1 MRIYLHFEK
10 SFGLFLLNDLEI
22 LTASKG
28 ELDCFWMSSSSW
40 SSGIH
45 PHLQRR
51 VKSKFPPKNVMPK
64 KRYKRHNNGEQIISK
79 MLFMNQR
86 KEVSRISITMNSFM
100 TFSFF
105 VTAKVEMNIPTGKI
119 LRLQRYV
126 LLKNHSKKQNLK
138 KWRKSL
144 LKKYSHSSRW
154 EDIF

>member
-51 VKSKFPPKNVMPK
+51 VKSELPQKMWCPK
-64 KRYKRHNNGEQIISK
+64 KDTKDTTMEQIISK

-86 KEVSRISITMNSFM
+86 SIQRISITMNSFM

-105 VTAKVEMNIPTGKI
+105 CDSKSWDE
-119 LRLQRYV
+119 
-126 LLKNHSKKQNLK
+126 HSHGEDFETTEIRTTQ
-138 KWRKSL
+138 KSL
-144 LKKYSHSSRW
+144 QKAES
-154 EDIF
+154 

>member
-28 ELDCFWMSSSSW
+28 EHDCFWMSSSSW

-51 VKSKFPPKNVMPK
+51 VKSELPQKMWCPK
-64 KRYKRHNNGEQIISK
+64 KDTKDTTMEQIISK

-86 KEVSRISITMNSFM
+86 SIQRISITMNSFM

>member
-64 KRYKRHNNGEQIISK
+64 KRYKRHNNGANYIKNVIYESEERSIQ
-79 MLFMNQR
+79 
-86 KEVSRISITMNSFM
+86 RISITMNSFM

-119 LRLQRYV
+119 LRLSVTHRDTYY
-126 LLKNHSKKQNLK
+126 SKITSKSRIK
-138 KWRKSL
+138 K
-144 LKKYSHSSRW
+144 
-154 EDIF
+154 

>member
-51 VKSKFPPKNVMPK
+51 VKSKFPQKMWCPK
-64 KRYKRHNNGEQIISK
+64 KDTKDTTMEQIISK

-86 KEVSRISITMNSFM
+86 SIQRISITMNSFM

-119 LRLQRYV
+119 LRLSLTYIDTYYS
-126 LLKNHSKKQNLK
+126 KNHSKKQN
-138 KWRKSL
+138 
-144 LKKYSHSSRW
+144 
-154 EDIF
+154 